1 MSYVVE
7 MSYPIVVLSSWLV
20 TSIRDKVDNHST
32 YLNNIVAKGFI
43 KYQGP
48 GVCNI
53 DWTPILRVFKYTNT
67 TPKGEISA
75 ILNES
80 SHKILALFTREC
92 ITKFESEYSQR
103 LTSCPVHSLI
113 TIRRANL
120 RFAACSFIREN
131 FRGINIGLAR
141 GTEAVYLEI
150 LEIEVFYRNAMT
162 VEANFENKLRYVYS
176 DSDYREKF
184 GKESIDNE
192 GLKRYVFALN
202 DSMMSDGEDT

>member
-1 MSYVVE
+1 
-7 MSYPIVVLSSWLV
+7 MSYPIVVLSSWLIA
-20 TSIRDKVDNHST
+20 TIRDKVDNYST

-53 DWTPILRVFKYTNT
+53 DWTPVVRVFMYTNT
-67 TPKGEISA
+67 TAKGEITA

-92 ITKFESEYSQR
+92 ITKFESQYSQR

-120 RFAACSFIREN
+120 RFATGTFIRDN
-131 FRGINIGLAR
+131 FRGINIELER

-150 LEIEVFYRNAMT
+150 LEIEVFYQMAMT
-162 VEANFENKLRYVYS
+162 VEAIYENKLRYVYG
-176 DSDYREKF
+176 DGEYREKF
-184 GKESIDNE
+184 GKQSIDNE
-192 GLKRYVFALN
+192 RLRRNVFALN
-202 DSMMSDGEDT
+202 DGMISDGEDT